1 MTEIMSLQTEE
12 ESHRG
17 KPSGVEVF
25 AANIKELFE
34 IGIRIPLC
42 LQTRAEPAH
51 VGL

>member
-34 IGIRIPLC
+34 IVFEYLYVYKRERNPH
-42 LQTRAEPAH
+42 T
-51 VGL
+51 